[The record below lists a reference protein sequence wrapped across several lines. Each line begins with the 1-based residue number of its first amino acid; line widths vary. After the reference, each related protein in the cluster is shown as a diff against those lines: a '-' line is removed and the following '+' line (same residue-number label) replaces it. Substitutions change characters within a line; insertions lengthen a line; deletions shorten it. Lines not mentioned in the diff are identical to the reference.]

1 MQSLVQERPH
11 PRCCGIHVAVM
22 SGDTRETLYIPGQLA
37 STAASSALHHC
48 CFPNCHHPAITP
60 ITQPILTFFFFFTKK
75 KKEEKKKNQQNFTPQ
90 NECDLGWT
98 PGKREEKKKLP
109 LLIYFNRTRQ
119 NSFLLEINTKPC
131 RICTPYNSKPTAP
144 PPCSSASSSLLQH
157 CK

>member
-60 ITQPILTFFFFFTKK
+60 ITQPILTFFFFYQKKERGKK
-75 KKEEKKKNQQNFTPQ
+75 KKTNKILLHRMNVTWGGRQEK
-90 NECDLGWT
+90 
-98 PGKREEKKKLP
+98 EEKKKLP

-144 PPCSSASSSLLQH
+144 PPCSSVSSSLLQH

>member
-1 MQSLVQERPH
+1 MLWDTCGSDERGHQRNLIH
-11 PRCCGIHVAVM
+11 PWTTGI
-22 SGDTRETLYIPGQLA
+22 
-37 STAASSALHHC
+37 HC
-48 CFPNCHHPAITP
+48 CFISSPSLLLPQLPSPCHYPHYPAHSN
-60 ITQPILTFFFFFTKK
+60 FFFFFFYQKKERGKK
-75 KKEEKKKNQQNFTPQ
+75 KQQQNFTPQ

>member
-75 KKEEKKKNQQNFTPQ
+75 KKEEKKKTNKILLHRMNVTWGGCQ
-90 NECDLGWT
+90 E
-98 PGKREEKKKLP
+98 KEEKKKLP